1 MKRSTARSTSGY
13 MIAAALA
20 TLSAFSCAGG
30 PEPLAADEAVVAAEP
45 IAASDVPALATERLS
60 PEVLT
65 ARRPVAYP
73 GAVILPTLPEPALP
87 VPVAPSTSPETIQA
101 ASARPDTGST
111 GPVVDPGIPSDV
123 TVLSTAPSYGTIS
136 LAEPEIPEPAPTK
149 EPAPV
154 APVAAAKP
162 VAPVAASKP
171 AAPKPAVPKPAAPEA
186 AAPEASPVVPAAK
199 ATPAPEPTKAPE
211 PEASAEPVEPA
222 YVLPAAPTSSA
233 RSVAAA
239 AVPVAETRLETARG
253 QGFELRFPGSGWVYL
268 GDEDGMDGI
277 KYNARRFE
285 DSQAVFSLNP
295 ERSGEYL
302 LRFHRQNPIDGS
314 TEVSLVRVVVTD
326 KAAMVPASVPA
337 SVPATASAAST
348 ATVPTAPATSAPVAS
363 TPSASSRVSTPTVP
377 AAPAPEAPAPASS
390 ALSDPEAL
398 LRLARDELDA
408 KRVQS
413 AIEALDRYLS
423 LFPYGGDEAYYLYA
437 LACEQ
442 DTPFRDIK
450 RSYEYYKRVRDQYPR
465 SPRWKAAAER
475 VAYLERHYFG
485 LR

>member
-1 MKRSTARSTSGY
+1 
-13 MIAAALA
+13 MIAAAFA
-20 TLSAFSCAGG
+20 AMGAFSCVGG
-30 PEPLAADEAVVAAEP
+30 PEPLPAAGVAAEP
-45 IAASDVPALATERLS
+45 APRTADEPASVPTPAPDSTP
-60 PEVLT
+60 PEVVS
-65 ARRPVAYP
+65 ARRPVVYP
-73 GAVILPTLPEPALP
+73 GAVVLPNLPEPAAP
-87 VPVAPSTSPETIQA
+87 EPIAPVAAPAPSVEPSIP
-101 ASARPDTGST
+101 TG
-111 GPVVDPGIPSDV
+111 V

-136 LAEPEIPEPAPTK
+136 LAEPEAPPPAPVKAPAPTA
-149 EPAPV
+149 PAP
-154 APVAAAKP
+154 AAAAKP
-162 VAPVAASKP
+162 AATAAAKP
-171 AAPKPAVPKPAAPEA
+171 AAPAPAAKPASPTAAAKPAAEP
-186 AAPEASPVVPAAK
+186 AK
-199 ATPAPEPTKAPE
+199 ATEEEKP
-211 PEASAEPVEPA
+211 AEPVTEPA
-222 YVLPAAPTSSA
+222 YVLPATPASSA

-239 AVPVAETRLETARG
+239 AEPVAETRLETVSG
-253 QGFELRFPGSGWVYL
+253 QPFELRFPGSGWVYL
-268 GDEDGMDGI
+268 GDEDGKDGLEY
-277 KYNARRFE
+277 KARRFE

-326 KAAMVPASVPA
+326 KATPGSAAAPTAGSAVKAAPAPA
-337 SVPATASAAST
+337 ATAPAAPAAAVPATP
-348 ATVPTAPATSAPVAS
+348 VPATSAPS
-363 TPSASSRVSTPTVP
+363 
-377 AAPAPEAPAPASS
+377 APATVS
-390 ALSDPEAL
+390 AAAALTDPDAL

-423 LFPYGGDEAYYLYA
+423 LYPYGGDEAYYLYA

-442 DTPFRDIK
+442 DTPFRDVK

>member
-1 MKRSTARSTSGY
+1 MKLSTARSTSGY

-222 YVLPAAPTSSA
+222 YVLPAAPASSA

-314 TEVSLVRVVVTD
+314 TEVSLIRVVVTD
-326 KAAMVPASVPA
+326 KAAMVPA

-348 ATVPTAPATSAPVAS
+348 ATVPTAPATSAPATS

>member
-1 MKRSTARSTSGY
+1 MKLSTARSTSGY

-45 IAASDVPALATERLS
+45 IAASDVPALATERLL

-222 YVLPAAPTSSA
+222 YVLPAAPASSA

-314 TEVSLVRVVVTD
+314 TEVSLIRVVVTD
-326 KAAMVPASVPA
+326 KAAMVPA

-348 ATVPTAPATSAPVAS
+348 ATVPTAPATSAPATS